1 MCLPDGLVSRERH
14 DSRRSGVLV
23 RGEHSEQLPKCL
35 MLRFVDDRV
44 VEHDA
49 DRLGGTDDSGEGFS
63 PLVRAEPHAAAMRV
77 PVETNGYLGESGL
90 VERDCADV
98 ARQHSKIEID
108 QAPGGLRGA
117 PVPRWRENWPYHRSE
132 QVLQALPP
140 ALDVAPLIETGSG
153 MAEFTFAAFVLVV
166 DVREPVLVDG
176 DAIARIAHGSLESP
190 RERQTEL
197 RRNHRQID
205 RQAVAGEEIE
215 QREEPVVA
223 PADIVVAEE
232 ERHRSAR
239 RVERPEKGI
248 QPGAGR
254 WRHHDRPSLRLWIA
268 R

>member
-1 MCLPDGLVSRERH
+1 
-14 DSRRSGVLV
+14 
-23 RGEHSEQLPKCL
+23 
-35 MLRFVDDRV
+35 MLQ
-44 VEHDA
+44 
-49 DRLGGTDDSGEGFS
+49 T
-63 PLVRAEPHAAAMRV
+63 
-77 PVETNGYLGESGL
+77 
-90 VERDCADV
+90 
-98 ARQHSKIEID
+98 
-108 QAPGGLRGA
+108 
-117 PVPRWRENWPYHRSE
+117 
-132 QVLQALPP
+132 LPP

-166 DVREPVLVDG
+166 DVREPMLVDG

-190 RERQTEL
+190 RERRAEL

-205 RQAVAGEEIE
+205 GQAVAGEKIE

-232 ERHRSAR
+232 KCDRSRR
-239 RVERPEKGI
+239 RVERPAKGI